1 MASRIY
7 FVTLREWALTAEVVR
22 KEKDLANDVSRTA
35 TRRYLRRTHM
45 RLMGTVVGIFVSMV
59 GAVILSIGRCSDCI
73 YGLIPKFPKP
83 KRLKTIISGGEVE
96 VVEMAASTAEGGE
109 IKSVD
114 QRITELAS
122 EGRSAERLVRQ
133 MKGWHLNHTTA
144 VPVVRVASSTH
155 LVEAAESIAEDP
167 LWRGERLETRYLEEN
182 GTGADAAVAGADV
195 EQGGG
200 AVRVKDDMM
209 TSMNIDDYMQ
219 YRARPILSYFEK
231 TAPWR
236 AFELQCLEVVIFCIS
251 SAGAVLVGLKKEL
264 APYVALTVAVGF
276 VCKSAIEFT
285 RLDKQVETYNKS
297 QRELH
302 NLINQWDGMTRTER
316 RTRSTIKQVVG
327 TVETAMLNVAMAL
340 TDAMLTGTEGGGSGD
355 EEEAKKE

>member
-1 MASRIY
+1 
-7 FVTLREWALTAEVVR
+7 
-22 KEKDLANDVSRTA
+22 
-35 TRRYLRRTHM
+35 M

-59 GAVILSIGRCSDCI
+59 GAVILSISRCSDCI
-73 YGLIPKFPKP
+73 YGLIPKS

-96 VVEMAASTAEGGE
+96 VVEMVVASTAEGGE

-251 SAGAVLVGLKKEL
+251 SAGAVLVGLNKEL
-264 APYVALTVAVGF
+264 APYVALTVAVSF